1 MEVNVLGPVT
11 AHVNGRSIRPTAAKP
26 RQILALLALHP
37 RQVVS
42 ASTLIEELWADRP
55 PRSARTTLQT
65 YILQLRRL
73 IGDALAAGPDAGAAK
88 EVLVTEYGG
97 YLLDVP
103 PESVDVHGYER
114 LADAGQLARDAGDHE
129 SAARLLRSALAVWRG
144 PALVDVRAGATLGV
158 EAVRLE
164 ESRLNAL
171 ESRIDADLHAGRHHA
186 LLSELAA
193 LTTRQPMHEDL
204 CAHYMVALFRSGRR
218 WQALNAF
225 NGLRAALV
233 GELGVEPSTRLQQLQ
248 RAVLGS
254 DPRLDIAETR
264 LVRTT
269 PN

>member
-1 MEVNVLGPVT
+1 MDVNVLGPVT

-26 RQILALLALHP
+26 RQILALLALYP

-73 IGDALAAGPDAGAAK
+73 IGDALAAGDGAAK

-103 PESVDVHGYER
+103 PEAVDVHEYEH
-114 LADAGQLARDAGDHE
+114 LAAAGQVARDVGDHE

-144 PALVDVRAGATLGV
+144 PALVDVPPGTTLGV

-164 ESRLNAL
+164 ESRLNTL
-171 ESRIDADLHAGRHHA
+171 ECRIEVDLRAGKHHA
-186 LLSELAA
+186 LLSELAV

-204 CAHYMVALFRSGRR
+204 CAHYMIALFRSGRR
-218 WQALNAF
+218 WQALKVF
-225 NGLRAALV
+225 NGLRGALV
-233 GELGVEPSTRLQQLQ
+233 DELGVEPSTRLQHLQ
-248 RAVLGS
+248 RAILNS
-254 DPRLDIAETR
+254 DPQLDLAETQR
-264 LVRTT
+264 VRIAL
-269 PN
+269 N